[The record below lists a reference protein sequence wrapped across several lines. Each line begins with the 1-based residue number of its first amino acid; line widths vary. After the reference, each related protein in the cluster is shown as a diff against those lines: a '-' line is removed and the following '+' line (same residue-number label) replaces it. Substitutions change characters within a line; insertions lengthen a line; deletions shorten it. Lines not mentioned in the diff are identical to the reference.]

1 MTHLTLTARRRLAAL
16 LGGSVVLLTACQNA
30 GTAAPGPA
38 GVPPSASQPASTPAT
53 AATAAGLTT
62 RQRLD
67 LLASAISTAPADT
80 TAGLPYTYL
89 HLQTWA
95 RATNTIVRTDVRRWR
110 KDADGSGREIIR
122 RAPDLRGVNHHPTAE
137 ERQELSRAAPQSVHH
152 GINQLHPYLP
162 EDIPAEPRELARL
175 LAPPALVDEPAYP
188 RILTS
193 GVVGLATSQH
203 LDSRQRAT
211 TLRVLAA
218 VPDITYRGTTT
229 DLAGRTGLAF
239 QVTADGSTST
249 LVIDP
254 ATGELLAAKEWIDG
268 GRRPGLFSCSLL
280 LDNGRASST
289 DEPTSPTA
297 AAAATPLR

>member
-1 MTHLTLTARRRLAAL
+1 MTYLTLTARRRLAAL
-16 LGGSVVLLTACQNA
+16 LGGSLVLLTACQNA

-38 GVPPSASQPASTPAT
+38 GTPPTAQQPASTPAT

-80 TAGLPYTYL
+80 TAALPYTYL

-95 RATNTIVRTDVRRWR
+95 RASNTIVRTDVRRWR

-137 ERQELSRAAPQSVHH
+137 EHQELNRAAPHSLHH
-152 GINQLHPYLP
+152 GIGQLHPYLP
-162 EDIPAEPRELARL
+162 GDIPAEPRELARL
-175 LAPPALVDEPAYP
+175 LAPPELVHEPAYP

-193 GVVGLATSQH
+193 GVVALATSQH
-203 LDSRQRAT
+203 LDPQHRAT

-229 DLAGRTGLAF
+229 DLAGRTGLTF
-239 QVTADGSTST
+239 QVVADGSTST
-249 LVIDP
+249 VVIDP
-254 ATGELLAAKEWIDG
+254 ATGNLLAAKEWIDG
-268 GRRPGLFSCSLL
+268 GRRHGLFSYILL
-280 LDNGRASST
+280 LDRGRAGT
-289 DEPTSPTA
+289 DSPTSPTI
-297 AAAATPLR
+297 AAAATHLR